1 MFLRTARKNKQKLF
15 YSLQGDNLPEYE
27 LDANGDVVFEEIDGV
42 LTPIETGDSFT
53 SYDAPV
59 EFKGNISFYT
69 GWNYPGVWGI
79 TLGNAD
85 AILQMDINEIPIDE
99 TSRIWYK
106 STPKTKTVNVY
117 DETEQRMVQRVVTD
131 ADSADFSVSRII
143 PSLHYVRY
151 VLKGIEK

>member
-15 YSLQGDNLPEYE
+15 YSLQGDNLSEYE

-42 LTPIETGDSFT
+42 LIPIETGDSFT
-53 SYDAPV
+53 SYDTPV

-106 STPKTKTVNVY
+106 STPRTKTVNVY
-117 DETEQRMVQRVVTD
+117 DENEQRMVQRVVTD

>member
-1 MFLRTARKNKQKLF
+1 MRTARKNKQTLF
-15 YSLQGDNLPEYE
+15 YSLQGSNLPVYE
-27 LDANGDVVFEEIDGV
+27 TDDNGNVVFEEIDGV

-69 GWNYPGVWGI
+69 GWSFPGVWGI

-85 AILQMDINEIPIDE
+85 AVLQMDKNEIPIDE
-99 TSRIWYK
+99 TSRLWFQ
-106 STPKTKTVNVY
+106 SEPKTKTVNVY
-117 DETEQRMVQRVVTD
+117 DETQHEMVQRVVTD
-131 ADSADFSVSRII
+131 ADSADFLVSRVI